1 MGFQILRYILLK
13 RRIILWVTVV
23 FFIAGLVAAI
33 MSKSMYVAH
42 ALLMPPLEEGGEGL
56 LAAWMAQLN
65 LPSMVAPMAAGTA
78 TAAILGDI
86 LQSRRLAEIIIASLD
101 LRKRFDVDTMDE
113 AVRELGA
120 RTSVTTTSTGLIT
133 LWVRDEDPEAA
144 SKIARAYIAG
154 LDSLNR
160 YLQFSRAERTMEF
173 IEGQIALYRTRLGSL
188 REDIAA
194 FQREHGIVDF
204 EEQVRGAVDVAANIK
219 VRTIIAK
226 IELDLLREFARKDAG
241 ELKRKEAEYE
251 KLAMQLARIME
262 GDTSEAVFVP
272 LRRLPDLYQKYAAM
286 QRDLEVNERVYSF
299 LRERYEESGIDRA
312 RTTPTIQVVD
322 QPNIPEKPSGIP
334 RWGIVLLVT
343 VIGFAWITAVIAWW
357 GWLSTR
363 KRTGE
368 EAAAFEEVTALV
380 QEDIGRLRKLLRF

>member
-33 MSKSMYVAH
+33 VTKSMYVAH

-56 LAAWMAQLN
+56 LAARMAQLS
-65 LPSMVAPMAAGTA
+65 LPSMVTPMSAGTA
-78 TAAILGDI
+78 TAAIISDI
-86 LQSRRLAEIIIASLD
+86 LQSRRLAEMIITSLD
-101 LRKRFDVDTMDE
+101 LMERFEVDTMDE
-113 AVRELGA
+113 AVRQLGA
-120 RTSVTTTSTGLIT
+120 RTSITTTSAGLIT
-133 LWVRDEDPEAA
+133 LRVGDEDPEDA
-144 SKIARAYIAG
+144 SKIAHAYITG

-173 IEGQIALYRTRLGSL
+173 IEGQIALYRARLELL

-194 FQREHGIVDF
+194 FQREHGMVDF

-219 VRTIIAK
+219 VRTIIAE
-226 IELDLLREFARKDAG
+226 IELDLLREFARKDAS
-241 ELKRKEAEYE
+241 ELIRKEAEYE
-251 KLAMQLARIME
+251 NLTMQLARIME
-262 GDTSEAVFVP
+262 GDTLEAVFVP
-272 LRRLPDLYQKYAAM
+272 LKQLPDLYQKYASM

-312 RTTPTIQVVD
+312 RTTPTVQVVD

-357 GWLSTR
+357 GWLSRR

-368 EAAAFEEVTALV
+368 EAEAFEEVTALV
-380 QEDIGRLRKLLRF
+380 REDIGRLRKLLRL